1 MRGGAEAA
9 VHAARLY
16 LQDIDPSKAILKL
29 DFKNAFNSIHRD
41 KVLAAVLD
49 HAQGL
54 YPFIHSAYSSP
65 LSLFW
70 EDKTLLSAEG
80 VQQGEH
86 LGPLP
91 FCLCIHHMG
100 SQLQSE
106 LGFFFLDD
114 GTLGGNVE
122 DLRRDIEVVQ
132 RVGASVGL
140 VLNTKKTEIISSSL
154 ETCNTI
160 LSYLP
165 GAKIVNPSQSSLLGS
180 SIGDVAS
187 ITDLLQEKI
196 IMLRRM
202 GDRLKLL
209 CTHDAILLLKHSFA
223 IPKLIYNL
231 RTALCCISFASAAGL

>member
-16 LQDIDPSKAILKL
+16 LQDVDPSKAILKL
-29 DFKNAFNSIHRD
+29 DFKNAFNSI
-41 KVLAAVLD
+41 LD

-122 DLRRDIEVVQ
+122 TSDVILRWYSVWVPQ
-132 RVGASVGL
+132 LAS
-140 VLNTKKTEIISSSL
+140 
-154 ETCNTI
+154 
-160 LSYLP
+160 Y
-165 GAKIVNPSQSSLLGS
+165 
-180 SIGDVAS
+180 
-187 ITDLLQEKI
+187 
-196 IMLRRM
+196 
-202 GDRLKLL
+202 
-209 CTHDAILLLKHSFA
+209 
-223 IPKLIYNL
+223 
-231 RTALCCISFASAAGL
+231 

>member
-16 LQDIDPSKAILKL
+16 LQDVDPSKAILKL
-29 DFKNAFNSIHRD
+29 DFKNAFNSI
-41 KVLAAVLD
+41 LD

-65 LSLFW
+65 SSLFW

-80 VQQGEH
+80 VQQGDP
-86 LGPLP
+86 LGPLL
-91 FCLCIHHMG
+91 FCLCIPPHG
-100 SQLQSE
+100 LTAPV
-106 LGFFFLDD
+106 GFFFLDD
-114 GTLGGNVE
+114 GSLGGNVE
-122 DLRRDIEVVQ
+122 YLRRDIEVVQ
-132 RVGASVGL
+132 LVGASVGL
-140 VLNTKKTEIISSSL
+140 VLNTKKTESISSSL

-187 ITDLLQEKI
+187 ITDFLQEKI
-196 IMLRRM
+196 TMLRRM
-202 GDRLKLL
+202 GDRLITTL
-209 CTHDAILLLKHSFA
+209 HS
-223 IPKLIYNL
+223 
-231 RTALCCISFASAAGL
+231 